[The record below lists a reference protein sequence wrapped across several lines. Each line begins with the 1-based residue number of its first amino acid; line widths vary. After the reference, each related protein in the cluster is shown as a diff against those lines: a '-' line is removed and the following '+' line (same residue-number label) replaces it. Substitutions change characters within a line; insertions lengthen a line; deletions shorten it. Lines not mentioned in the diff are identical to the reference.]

1 MEILKRTPRAITPE
15 EKKKNDEKYR
25 ITVAEF
31 GKHLQSLV
39 KVSNALFTLAKAIGQ
54 AGKGSYLAF
63 PNPSVPGEYIQLTY
77 KHIKSSHAYFNA
89 LIKDLKNY
97 LRVSKKKTRDQVK
110 AESLSG
116 TYTPVYATDVL
127 RLFFTSNPERFGSLE
142 PAEFVQSGGV
152 IPPDQVL
159 INNLPFVKDGYLL
172 RNTSTMLFYIYAH
185 VNNLQA
191 EDNAQYARSDEL
203 MDALF
208 GGEYPATNFSYKGQ
222 DGKIHKMLM
231 TQAVET
237 GLIPQ
242 PYNTYDVISMSYPV
256 GTKTKKGL
264 EVGFTKERFN
274 TYYYQN
280 IAAANYFTKAVL
292 NSNPDYAAVA
302 NAIAGDDVR
311 QGMLNEHNL
320 VKTVSEKWKALL
332 EPGRKIKQ
340 EARKKER
347 DAIKKANKAAG
358 LV

>member
-1 MEILKRTPRAITPE
+1 MT
-15 EKKKNDEKYR
+15 
-25 ITVAEF
+25 
-31 GKHLQSLV
+31 
-39 KVSNALFTLAKAIGQ
+39 
-54 AGKGSYLAF
+54 
-63 PNPSVPGEYIQLTY
+63 
-77 KHIKSSHAYFNA
+77 HA
-89 LIKDLKNY
+89 D
-97 LRVSKKKTRDQVK
+97 
-110 AESLSG
+110 
-116 TYTPVYATDVL
+116 
-127 RLFFTSNPERFGSLE
+127 
-142 PAEFVQSGGV
+142 
-152 IPPDQVL
+152 
-159 INNLPFVKDGYLL
+159 
-172 RNTSTMLFYIYAH
+172 
-185 VNNLQA
+185 
-191 EDNAQYARSDEL
+191 
-203 MDALF
+203 
-208 GGEYPATNFSYKGQ
+208 
-222 DGKIHKMLM
+222 
-231 TQAVET
+231 ET

>member
-1 MEILKRTPRAITPE
+1 MEILRRTPRTIPPE

-25 ITVAEF
+25 VSVAEF
-31 GKHLQSLV
+31 GKHLQALV
-39 KVSNALFTLAKAIGQ
+39 SVSNALFALAKAIGQ
-54 AGKGSYLAF
+54 AGKGAYLEF
-63 PNPSVPGEYIQLTY
+63 PNPSSPGSYIQLSY
-77 KHIKSSHAYFNA
+77 KNIKSSHAQFNA

-127 RLFFTSNPERFGSLE
+127 REFFTSIPERFGTLD
-142 PAEFVQSGGV
+142 PATFVQTGV
-152 IPPDQVL
+152 VTQESML
-159 INNLPFVKDGYLL
+159 MAHLPYVSQGYLL

-191 EDNAQYARSDEL
+191 EDNAQYATSDEL
-203 MDALF
+203 MDRLF
-208 GGEYPATNFSYKGQ
+208 GGELPATNFSYKGP
-222 DGKIHKMLM
+222 DGKITKMLM

-237 GLIPQ
+237 GYITQ
-242 PYNTYDVISMSYPV
+242 PYNTYQVISASYPV

-264 EVGFTKERFN
+264 EVGFRKERFN

-292 NSNPDYAAVA
+292 NTNPQFADIAA
-302 NAIAGDDVR
+302 AIAEPSTR
-311 QGMLNEHNL
+311 EAMLNEHNL
-320 VKTVSEKWKALL
+320 VKEVSERWKALL

-347 DAIKKANKAAG
+347 DAIKKANKAA
-358 LV
+358 VAV